1 MKTKVENEK
10 AIISWKILKKFIEN
24 SKSKKLTKE
33 IRDELLKNV
42 ETNKKKK
49 EFN

>member
-10 AIISWKILKKFIEN
+10 AIISWKILKNFIEN

-42 ETNKKKK
+42 ETIILKK

>member
-1 MKTKVENEK
+1 MEDF
-10 AIISWKILKKFIEN
+10 KKFIEN

-33 IRDELLKNV
+33 TRDELLNNV
-42 ETNKKKK
+42 ETIILKK

>member
-1 MKTKVENEK
+1 MKTKSK
-10 AIISWKILKKFIEN
+10 MKKPLFQWKILKKFIEN

-42 ETNKKKK
+42 ETINFKKGV
-49 EFN
+49 